1 MITLTDLAAS
11 QLQGLLQQ
19 RAPSNQGLRIFVQGG
34 GCAGLQ
40 YGMAYEDTSREG
52 DTVVE
57 VKGIRFFVD
66 PFSAGY
72 LEGASIDY
80 QDTLLGTGFRVENPN
95 AVATC
100 ACGSS
105 FCTEGTEEV
114 EQTCD

>member
-1 MITLTDLAAS
+1 MITLTDMAVS
-11 QLQGLLQQ
+11 HLQGLLQQ
-19 RAPSNQGLRIFVQGG
+19 RSQLDQGLRIFVQGG

-40 YGMAYEDTSREG
+40 YGMTYEDTSREG

-57 VKGIRFFVD
+57 VKGIRLFID

-72 LEGASIDY
+72 LEGVCIDF

-100 ACGSS
+100 ACGTS
-105 FCTEGTEEV
+105 FRTEGPEEV
-114 EQTCD
+114 EQICD

>member
-1 MITLTDLAAS
+1 MITLTDLAVS

-19 RAPSNQGLRIFVQGG
+19 RALPDQGLRIFVQGG

-40 YGMAYEDTSREG
+40 YGMTYEDTSREG

-57 VKGIRFFVD
+57 VKGIRLFVD

-72 LEGASIDY
+72 LEGVCIDY
-80 QDTLLGTGFRVENPN
+80 QDTLLGTGFQVENPN

-100 ACGSS
+100 ACGTS
-105 FCTEGTEEV
+105 FRTEGAEEV